1 MRGKMK
7 KIKSIIASLIF
18 IFVSFTSCTSVYVT
32 KHPDYNYA
40 PTNPNSVIIYDR
52 LTPTYPFIIIGRID
66 IDATFTLSS
75 KESNRKISE
84 KAAAIGGDAVIITD
98 VNVDIV
104 AFNREV
110 TTEGTITA
118 KGDSL
123 DYYAVS
129 TDTSTYI
136 PVTTLYGYVIKRQF
150 SKRAKEESFKTKEEE
165 SFKNREVTVRVVK
178 IKNWR
183 DFTVL
188 VGTSTILVLRPADA
202 SNIAWLKEG
211 MDVVMVYF
219 GDDNIRL
226 FRHNGKSNKFR
237 RIK

>member
-1 MRGKMK
+1 MEKV
-7 KIKSIIASLIF
+7 KSIISSLIV
-18 IFVSFTSCTSVYVT
+18 IFVSFTSCTSVSVT
-32 KHPDYNYA
+32 KHPDFNYA

-75 KESNRKISE
+75 KEADRKISE

-98 VNVDIV
+98 VNVNII
-104 AFNREV
+104 AFNRSV
-110 TTEGTITA
+110 TTEGTVTEDVW
-118 KGDSL
+118 GNL
-123 DYYAVS
+123 NYEETT
-129 TDTSTYI
+129 TDTTMYI
-136 PVTTLYGYVIKRQF
+136 PEQTLYGYVIKRQF
-150 SKRAKEESFKTKEEE
+150 SNRAKEESFKTQEEE
-165 SFKNREVTVRVVK
+165 SFKNQEVTVRIVK

-219 GDDNIRL
+219 GDNNIRL
-226 FRHNGKSNKFR
+226 FRPDGKSSCKFR
-237 RIK
+237 RINK